1 MYKHQD
7 KMSKPCHRYES
18 TLIDTTITVDGSK
31 FDMFGYGE
39 GNGPVPIQVKI
50 TAYKLDYGPVIDLTI
65 TVSVPYTSPMDWSDH
80 PFMLTKRDRDDKK
93 TPKSSVG
100 EIIDDTPA
108 VRAILTELAQPEKF
122 KLYTTTDCTHRA
134 ALIASLEFFWS

>member
-1 MYKHQD
+1 
-7 KMSKPCHRYES
+7 MSKPCHRYES

-31 FDMFGYGE
+31 FDLYDYG
-39 GNGPVPIQVKI
+39 GDTGPTPIQVKV

-65 TVSVPYTSPMDWSDH
+65 TVNVPYTGPMNWSDH
-80 PFMLTKRDRDDKK
+80 PLMLTKQDRDDKNAHR
-93 TPKSSVG
+93 SSIG

-108 VRAILTELAQPEKF
+108 VRAILNELVQPEKF